1 MDLKNYD
8 KKTVDSFGDEWH
20 NFDQSLL
27 SDKESLEI
35 FNRYFSIFSFKN
47 ITKDSEVF
55 DVGCGTGRWARWIAP
70 KVKTLNCVDPSS
82 AITVAKKNLKEFS
95 NVNFYNES
103 IDSCTIKKNSQDFG
117 YSLGVLHHIPNT
129 KQALKSCVG
138 FLKPGAPF
146 LLYLYYAFDNR
157 PLWFKILWKF
167 QNIIRIVI
175 SKLPPGI
182 KKLLCN
188 IIAIVIYFP
197 LSRFSQVLEKLNIN
211 IKDIPLSFYRN
222 KSLYTMMTDS
232 RDRFGTPLEKRFT
245 KKEIKEMMENSDLR
259 DVFFSTEEPFWCAIG
274 YKMK

>member
-95 NVNFYNES
+95 NVNFYNEM
-103 IDSCTIKKNSQDFG
+103 SQTEVNDINCN
-117 YSLGVLHHIPNT
+117 LEN
-129 KQALKSCVG
+129 
-138 FLKPGAPF
+138 
-146 LLYLYYAFDNR
+146 N
-157 PLWFKILWKF
+157 
-167 QNIIRIVI
+167 NII
-175 SKLPPGI
+175 SNK
-182 KKLLCN
+182 
-188 IIAIVIYFP
+188 
-197 LSRFSQVLEKLNIN
+197 
-211 IKDIPLSFYRN
+211 FY
-222 KSLYTMMTDS
+222 YT
-232 RDRFGTPLEKRFT
+232 
-245 KKEIKEMMENSDLR
+245 
-259 DVFFSTEEPFWCAIG
+259 IG
-274 YKMK
+274 DP

>member
-146 LLYLYYAFDNR
+146 LLYLYYSFDNR

-167 QNIIRIVI
+167 QNIFRIVI

-259 DVFFSTEEPFWCAIG
+259 DVIFSTEEPFWCAIG